1 MGSERHRKTG
11 HYLIGSAVLW
21 GLGTWAVE
29 WFVHYEESLFRAIA
43 AAAGGLLAGWFTAL
57 VLGRLAKWGFGFKTM
72 MAAGLLFGVAFAS
85 GAVSGLNFALSGFR
99 RDAVRF
105 DWESFQAFVLSVA
118 VVPAAALGIVTGL
131 YVRLQVP
138 RTGKKA

>member
-1 MGSERHRKTG
+1 MGNERSRKTG
-11 HYLIGSAVLW
+11 HYLIGSALLW

-29 WFVHYEESLFRAIA
+29 WFVNYEESLFRAIA
-43 AAAGGLLAGWFTAL
+43 AAAGGLVAGWCTAL
-57 VLGRLAKWGFGFKTM
+57 VLGRLAKWGLGAKALM
-72 MAAGLLFGVAFAS
+72 VAGLLFGVAFAS
-85 GAVSGLNFALSGFR
+85 GAVTGLNFALSGFR

-118 VVPAAALGIVTGL
+118 VIPAAALGIVTGL

-138 RTGKKA
+138 RAGKKA